1 MRKLLPFIALL
12 LLVSCGSEP
21 DNPADSAPDFVCE
34 YHFEGT
40 EPFWEMDIQNDSL
53 ILFCDNKE
61 VIMKVSF
68 AEKSANGNTIGFS
81 NDKISGIINESW
93 DHNCCYAVTEEDPLP
108 LEIFFV
114 FEGKT
119 YRGCGKKAHS
129 ILTFSDGSNVM
140 LGDKY
145 LNYSAIDSIRCTRHS
160 FEATYHSCGKG
171 FFNFQKQDLEFIKDK
186 TLYEEIAYYYVI
198 QDFEEN
204 LCEEPTAVLLS
215 QGGEEFYLNTLRG
228 AKNACDFPENSI
240 VSCQAYRLE
249 VFTKEGVFNEV
260 VIYEM
265 NSATRKK

>member
-21 DNPADSAPDFVCE
+21 DNPADSEPDSVCE
-34 YHFEGT
+34 YHFEG
-40 EPFWEMDIQNDSL
+40 N
-53 ILFCDNKE
+53 
-61 VIMKVSF
+61 
-68 AEKSANGNTIGFS
+68 
-81 NDKISGIINESW
+81 
-93 DHNCCYAVTEEDPLP
+93 
-108 LEIFFV
+108 
-114 FEGKT
+114 T
-119 YRGCGKKAHS
+119 YRGCGNKEFS
-129 ILTFSDGSNVM
+129 ILTFNDGSNVM

-171 FFNFQKQDLEFIKDK
+171 FFNFQKQDLKFIKDK

-215 QGGEEFYLNTLRG
+215 QGGEKFYLNTLKG

>member
-1 MRKLLPFIALL
+1 MKHLLPFFALL
-12 LLVSCGSEP
+12 LLVSCSSKH
-21 DNPADSAPDFVCE
+21 DNPADSAQDIVCE

-68 AEKSANGNTIGFS
+68 AEKSANGNTIGFA

-129 ILTFSDGSNVM
+129 ILTFNDGSNVM
-140 LGDKY
+140 LGNNY
-145 LNYSAIDSIRCTRHS
+145 LNYPAIDSIRCTRHS

-171 FFNFQKQDLEFIKDK
+171 GFYFQKQDLKFIKDK
-186 TLYEEIAYYYVI
+186 ELLKDLLSYYPD

-204 LCEEPTAVLLS
+204 MLEEPTAVLLL
-215 QGGEEFYLNTLRG
+215 QGGEEFYLNTLKG
-228 AKNACDFPENSI
+228 VKNACDFPENSP
-240 VSCQAYRLE
+240 VSCEAYLLE

-260 VIYEM
+260 VIDEI
-265 NSATRKK
+265 NTSTRKK